1 MRKLVLAS
9 VASVGT
15 AAAGVLLYD
24 FYRDR
29 QFWQKIKEI
38 RALTAERQREAEK
51 YETLSQTS

>member
-1 MRKLVLAS
+1 MRKLVLVSAAS
-9 VASVGT
+9 VVT
-15 AAAGVLLYD
+15 AYAGVLLYD

-38 RALTAERQREAEK
+38 RTLSAERQREAET